1 MFITRGRQHQM
12 NLKRLRLTLVV
23 AVALVTLAA
32 SNSFAQN
39 NYAIV
44 PITARDNGTG
54 VAVDTFGVHIDATY
68 CPDGTLSGG
77 FTEEGLPP
85 KPPTGVF
92 DFRFTEHRSG
102 SACMDVGMRV
112 HIQEVAKLDTFKIEF
127 QPSDGGYPFRFSWGS
142 FASWIATDWESLV
155 MVDGFGGI
163 LVNVNM
169 KVDTSA
175 TVTNSL
181 VNALFII
188 GKSNAAG
195 GLDVDREGDLVPQ
208 RFELQQNYPN
218 PFNPSTTVKFAIE
231 KSAFAD
237 VAVYNVIGQKV
248 KTLAAEVLN
257 PGYYTTTWNGTD
269 ENGLAVTSGVYFVR
283 MVATGEGA
291 EFSDLR
297 KLLLVK

>member
-1 MFITRGRQHQM
+1 M
-12 NLKRLRLTLVV
+12 NLKILRLTLVV
-23 AVALVTLAA
+23 AVALLTLAA

-54 VAVDTFGVHIDATY
+54 VAVDTLGVHLNATY
-68 CPDGTLSGG
+68 CFDGTLSPGG
-77 FTEEGLPP
+77 FTEEELPP

-102 SACMDVGMRV
+102 SSCMGVGSRV
-112 HIQEVAKLDTFKIEF
+112 HIQEPAKLDTFKIEF
-127 QPSDGGYPFRFSWGS
+127 QASDGGYPFKFSWGS
-142 FASWIATDWESLV
+142 FASWIASDWESLV

-169 KVDTSA
+169 KVDTSV
-175 TVTNSL
+175 TVSNTL
-181 VNALFII
+181 INALFII

-195 GLDVDREGDLVPQ
+195 TLDVDREGDLVPQ

-231 KSAFAD
+231 KTAFAD

-257 PGYYTTTWNGTD
+257 PGYYTAMWNGTD
-269 ENGLAVTSGVYFVR
+269 ENGQAVTSGVYFVR
-283 MVATGEGA
+283 MVATGDGA

>member
-1 MFITRGRQHQM
+1 M
-12 NLKRLRLTLVV
+12 NLKIRRLTLVV
-23 AVALVTLAA
+23 AVALLTLAA

-39 NYAIV
+39 NYGIV

-54 VAVDTFGVHIDATY
+54 VAVDTLGVHLSATY
-68 CPDGTLSGG
+68 CFDGTLTPGG
-77 FTEEGLPP
+77 FTEEELPP

-102 SACMDVGMRV
+102 SSCMGVGSRV
-112 HIQEVAKLDTFKIEF
+112 HIQEPGKLDTFKIEF
-127 QPSDGGYPFRFSWGS
+127 QPGDGGYPFRFSWGS
-142 FASWIATDWESLV
+142 FAPWIASDWESLV

-169 KVDTSA
+169 KVDTSV
-175 TVTNSL
+175 TVSNTL
-181 VNALFII
+181 INALFII
-188 GKSNAAG
+188 GKSNAPP
-195 GLDVDREGDLVPQ
+195 LDVDREGDLVPQ

-231 KSAFAD
+231 KTAFAD

-248 KTLAAEVLN
+248 RTLAAEVLN
-257 PGYYTTTWNGTD
+257 PGYYTATWNGND
-269 ENGLAVTSGVYFVR
+269 ENGQAVTSGVYFVR